1 MFRFAMINS
10 LCRPC
15 GAAEQLVRRVISR
28 GPWWAVVALGLPC
41 LGQAQMFSQQ
51 GYVDTGF
58 TAYPQTVPGDS
69 GQLVAASRL
78 HWEPAAKWGDWH
90 LNAALDAWFDS
101 HRMAE
106 RTLAVSYWDR
116 GSQRPA
122 FGIQRLSIS
131 WARGPVTIELGKQ
144 FVRWGKT
151 DILTPTDRFAPR
163 DDLTVV
169 DTEVLGVTA
178 GRVTVAN
185 QSDSLDLVY
194 TPRMTPSRIP
204 LLNQRWVVVPGE
216 VRQFG
221 LLDSGAQYPGGGQ
234 YGVRWNHLGRYLEYS
249 FSFFRGFNHLPL
261 LQADFVPASTHIEVR
276 RDYPQLQTI
285 GTDAAIPLRW
295 FTIKTESAWFH
306 STTPQADEYVLYVVQ
321 AERQS
326 GEWLFIG
333 GYTGEYDIEKRNSL
347 SFDLERG
354 LAKAF
359 VGRASLTIDTRRS
372 LVFEGVARQNGK
384 GFYGK
389 FEYSH
394 SFGQH
399 WRVTPR
405 IGIIRGSEGDFLG
418 QYRRNSFASVTIRYS
433 F

>member
-1 MFRFAMINS
+1 MFLFAMNNS
-10 LCRPC
+10 PCRPC
-15 GAAEQLVRRVISR
+15 DAVEPRARRS
-28 GPWWAVVALGLPC
+28 VALVALLLPC
-41 LGQAQMFSQQ
+41 LGQAQTFSQQ
-51 GYVDTGF
+51 GYVDTAL

-69 GQLVAASRL
+69 GQLVSASRF
-78 HWEPAAKWGDWH
+78 HWEPTAKWSEWH

-101 HRMAE
+101 HLMAT

-116 GSQRPA
+116 ESQRPA
-122 FGIQRLSIS
+122 FDIQRLSVS
-131 WARGPVTIELGKQ
+131 WARGPVTIEFGKQ

-163 DDLTVV
+163 DDLSVI
-169 DTEVLGVTA
+169 DTEVLAETA

-194 TPRMTPSRIP
+194 TPRMTPSRMP
-204 LLNQRWVVVPGE
+204 LLNQRWAVVPE
-216 VRQFG
+216 EIRSFPLV
-221 LLDSGAQYPGGGQ
+221 DAGAQYPGGGQ
-234 YGVRWNHLGRYLEYS
+234 YGVRWNHLGRHLEYS
-249 FSFFRGFNHLPL
+249 LSFFRGFNHSPL
-261 LQADFVPASTHIEVR
+261 LQADFVPASAHIEVR

-285 GTDAAIPLRW
+285 GADAAIPLRW
-295 FTIKTESAWFH
+295 FTIKAESAWFR
-306 STTPQADEYVLYVVQ
+306 SNTPQADEYVLYVVQ

-333 GYTGEYDIEKRNSL
+333 GYTGEYVTERRNSL
-347 SFDLERG
+347 SFDPDRG

-394 SFGQH
+394 AFGQH
-399 WRVTPR
+399 WRITPR
-405 IGIIRGSEGDFLG
+405 VGIIRGSEGDFLG
-418 QYRRNSFASVTIRYS
+418 QYRRNSFVNVTIRYS